1 MYINLRYGDNEA
13 IMNYMEAEEGKLN
26 LLSNKYS
33 DKVEIIK
40 EDQNNTAILIK
51 DGEEFDVTIEWV
63 ESEADV
69 QAIWDAFEEEGVNY
83 FASAEDL
90 VGMVLTIK

>member
-13 IMNYMEAEEGKLN
+13 LMNYMEVEEGKFK

-33 DKVEIIK
+33 DKVTVIQE
-40 EDQNNTAILIK
+40 EQNNTAILIK
-51 DGEEFDVTIEWV
+51 DGEEFDVSVEWV

-69 QAIWDAFEEEGVNY
+69 QAIWDEFEEEGANY

-90 VGMVLTIK
+90 VGMIITIK